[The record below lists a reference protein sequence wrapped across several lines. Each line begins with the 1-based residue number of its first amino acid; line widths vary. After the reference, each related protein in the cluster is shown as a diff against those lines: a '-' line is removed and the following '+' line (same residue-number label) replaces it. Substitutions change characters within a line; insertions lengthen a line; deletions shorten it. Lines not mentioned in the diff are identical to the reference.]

1 MKKKSNQNAI
11 TLKPIYPNAGIN
23 AEYQKRLLKLVREM
37 HRSIEYWLL
46 SAYRNNQA
54 MIAQDGAIP
63 ADALQEVMDKLA
75 KQWLK
80 NFDEG
85 AEKLALWFAQKTKNY
100 SDGSL
105 QRILKDSGFAVKF
118 TMTESMQN
126 AYVAVI
132 NEQVGLIK
140 SIAQQHLTEVQ
151 GLVMRSVQQ
160 GRKLSTLTD
169 ELQKR
174 YALTRKRAIL
184 IATTQNN
191 MATATLTR
199 ERHLQLGITTAV
211 WMHSRAGKKPRQSHV
226 NASGQTYKIEKGMLI
241 DGEHIHPGQ
250 LVNCRCVSIPVM
262 PGFSD

>member
-1 MKKKSNQNAI
+1 MHKSIA
-11 TLKPIYPNAGIN
+11 
-23 AEYQKRLLKLVREM
+23 
-37 HRSIEYWLL
+37 YWLAA
-46 SAYRNNQA
+46 SYKANYPG
-54 MIAQDGAIP
+54 IAQDDAIP
-63 ADALQEVMDKLA
+63 AAMLQDAMDKLA

-85 AEKLALWFAQKTKNY
+85 AEKLAVWFAQKTKNY

-132 NEQVGLIK
+132 NEQIGLIK

-169 ELQKR
+169 ELQHR

-184 IATTQNN
+184 IARDQNN
-191 MATATLTR
+191 KATATLNRTR
-199 ERHLQLGITTAV
+199 RLDMGLTHAR
-211 WMHSRAGKKPRQSHV
+211 WHHSHAGKTPRPSHV
-226 NASGQTYKIEKGMLI
+226 KADGEVYDIRKGMFL
-241 DGEHIHPGQ
+241 DGKWTHPGMEI
-250 LVNCRCVSIPVM
+250 NCRCTDSAILV
-262 PGFSD
+262 GFND

>member
-1 MKKKSNQNAI
+1 MKRKNQTNYQ
-11 TLKPIYPNAGIN
+11 TLKPVYPNAGIS
-23 AEYQKRLLKLVREM
+23 AEYQRRLKKLVREM
-37 HRSIEYWLL
+37 HRSIEYWLT

-85 AEKLALWFAQKTKNY
+85 AEKLAVWFAQKTKNY

-169 ELQKR
+169 ELQHR

-184 IATTQNN
+184 IARDQNN
-191 MATATLTR
+191 KATATLNRTR
-199 ERHLQLGITTAV
+199 RLDMGLTHAR
-211 WMHSRAGKKPRQSHV
+211 WHHSHAGKTPRPSHLKADGEV
-226 NASGQTYKIEKGMLI
+226 YDIRKGMLL
-241 DGEHIHPGQ
+241 DGKWTHPGMEI
-250 LVNCRCVSIPVM
+250 NCRCTDSAILV
-262 PGFSD
+262 GFSD

>member
-1 MKKKSNQNAI
+1 MTTKMKKNAQ
-11 TLKPIYPNAGIN
+11 TLKPVYPNAGIS
-23 AEYQKRLLKLVREM
+23 AEYQRRLKKLVRDM
-37 HRSIEYWLL
+37 HKSIAYWLAA
-46 SAYRNNQA
+46 SYKANYPG
-54 MIAQDGAIP
+54 IAQDDAIP
-63 ADALQEVMDKLA
+63 AAILQDAMDKLA

-85 AEKLALWFAQKTKNY
+85 AEKLAVWFAQKTKNY

-169 ELQKR
+169 ELQHR

-241 DGEHIHPGQ
+241 DGDHIHPGQ
-250 LVNCRCVSIPVM
+250 LINCRCVSIPVM

>member
-1 MKKKSNQNAI
+1 MKNTK
-11 TLKPIYPNAGIN
+11 TLKPVYPNAGIS
-23 AEYQKRLLKLVREM
+23 AEYQRRLKKLVREM
-37 HRSIEYWLL
+37 HRSIEYWLT

-63 ADALQEVMDKLA
+63 ADAIQEVMDKLA

-85 AEKLALWFAQKTKNY
+85 AEKLAVWFAQKTKNY

-169 ELQKR
+169 ELQHR

-184 IATTQNN
+184 IARDQNN
-191 MATATLTR
+191 KATATLTR

-241 DGEHIHPGQ
+241 DGDHIHPGQ
-250 LVNCRCVSIPVM
+250 LINCRCVSIPVM